1 MTIKCLCYYYVID
14 LNKLEFKYSSMRSKY
29 HSVNNLKVSEE
40 LLLFV
45 NNELF
50 NGTDISPE
58 KFWKDFDKAVHE
70 LAPKNKELID
80 FRETLQ
86 KKIDKWH
93 IDNKGKNIQIKEY
106 KNFLKEIGYLKDEG
120 PDFKIET
127 SDIDEE
133 IATIAGPQLVVP
145 IMNARYALNAA
156 NARWMSLYDSL
167 YGTDVIEAS
176 EDSTSER
183 YDPERGEI
191 VIKYGREFL
200 DKYFTLKDFSWR
212 KITGIAI
219 QNKELKVLKGVDVTT
234 LKDENK
240 FVGHRGEAD
249 NPSAIILKNNNLH
262 IEILKNP
269 RAFSAQQ
276 DHAGISDII
285 LESAVS
291 TICDNEDSVAAVDAQ
306 DKVICY
312 KNWLGLMKGDLV
324 TRFEKEGKTLERK
337 LNPNRSYI
345 SKEGKGLKLHGRSLL
360 LIRNVGHLM
369 TNPSII
375 LKDGSEI
382 PEGLMD
388 AFITTA
394 AALHDKK
401 KKGNSRAG
409 SIYIVKPKMH
419 GPDETAFTNEI
430 FTKVEEVLKLKK
442 YTCKIGIMDEE
453 RRTSSNLKECI
464 RTLKHRVFF
473 INTGFLDR
481 TGDEMHT
488 SMEAGPMIK
497 KGDMKSSKWIGA
509 YENNNVDIG
518 LACGF
523 SGKAQIGKGMWAM
536 PDKMKDMLDQKTG
549 HLKAGANCAWVPSPT
564 AAALHALHYHEI
576 NIFDVQKKLSTRDKA
591 KIDDLLTIPIADRPN
606 WSVDEINKE
615 ISNSAQT
622 LLGYVVRWIDQGV
635 GCSKVPDI
643 NNVGLMEDRA
653 TLRISSQHIAN
664 WVHHGVTT
672 KMQVIEIMKEMA
684 KIVDKQNENDQN
696 YVKMSSD
703 YDRSIAFQTACEL
716 IFKGKEQP
724 SGYTEPLLHL
734 NRLKKK
740 SA

>member
-1 MTIKCLCYYYVID
+1 MKTTLIFLYEPFVNIMSIKYKNV
-14 LNKLEFKYSSMRSKY
+14 E
-29 HSVNNLKVSEE
+29 NLKVSEE
-40 LLLFV
+40 LLNFV
-45 NNELF
+45 DKELLKD
-50 NGTDISPE
+50 TALSPE
-58 KFWKDFDKAVHE
+58 KFWSGFSKVVHD
-70 LAPKNKELID
+70 LAPKNKELIKI
-80 FRETLQ
+80 REEIQQ
-86 KKIDKWH
+86 KINEWH
-93 IDNKGKNIQIKEY
+93 KSRKGNEINLEEY
-106 KNFLKEIGYLKDEG
+106 KDFLKSIGYLKEVG

-127 SDIDEE
+127 KNVDEE
-133 IATIAGPQLVVP
+133 ITSIAGPQLVVP

-167 YGTDVIEAS
+167 YGTDAIEDS
-176 EDSTSER
+176 EDSTSQR
-183 YDPERGEI
+183 YDPERGEL

-200 DKYFTLKDFSWR
+200 DKFFTLKDFSWK
-212 KITGIAI
+212 KITGIAV
-219 QNKELKVLKGVDVTT
+219 QKGELKLLKGVDVTT
-234 LKDENK
+234 LKDSVK
-240 FVGHRGEAD
+240 FIGHRGEAD

-291 TICDNEDSVAAVDAQ
+291 TICDNEDSVAAVDAE
-306 DKVICY
+306 DKVLCY
-312 KNWLGLMKGDLV
+312 RNWLGLMKGDLISQ
-324 TRFEKEGKTLERK
+324 FEKDGKTFERK

-345 SKEGKGLKLHGRSLL
+345 SKDGKGLKLHGRSLL
-360 LIRNVGHLM
+360 LVRNVGHLM
-369 TNPSII
+369 TNPSI
-375 LKDGSEI
+375 LLNDDSEI

-394 AALHDKK
+394 AALHDFKR
-401 KKGNSRAG
+401 KGNSRTG

-419 GPDETAFTNEI
+419 GPDETAFTDEI
-430 FTKVEEVLKLKK
+430 FSRVEEVLGLEQ

-464 RTLKHRVFF
+464 RTLKNRVFF

-497 KGDMKSSKWIGA
+497 KGDMKSSKWIQA

-518 LACGF
+518 LMCGF

-564 AAALHALHYHEI
+564 AAALHAIHYHEI
-576 NIFDVQKKLSTRDKA
+576 NIFDVQKDLIKRQPAKL
-591 KIDDLLTIPIADRPN
+591 DDLLTIPVADRPN
-606 WSVDEINKE
+606 WSVDEINSE

-622 LLGYVVRWIDQGV
+622 LLGYVVRWVDQGV

-664 WVHHGVTT
+664 WIHHGITT
-672 KMQVIEIMKEMA
+672 KIQVTEIMKQMA
-684 KIVDKQNENDQN
+684 KVVDDQN
-696 YVKMSSD
+696 KNDPKYVKMSDNFDS
-703 YDRSIAFQTACEL
+703 SIAFKTACDL
-716 IFKGKEQP
+716 VFKGTDQP
-724 SGYTEPLLHL
+724 SGYTEPLLHE
-734 NRLKKK
+734 NRILKKA
-740 SA
+740 SQN

>member
-1 MTIKCLCYYYVID
+1 MT
-14 LNKLEFKYSSMRSKY
+14 SKY

-50 NGTDISPE
+50 DGTDISPE

-93 IDNKGKNIQIKEY
+93 IDNKGKDIQINEY
-106 KNFLKEIGYLKDEG
+106 KKFLKEIGYLKDEG

-183 YDPERGEI
+183 YDPERGEL

-240 FVGHRGEAD
+240 FIGHRGEAD

-276 DHAGISDII
+276 DHAGISEII

-312 KNWLGLMKGDLV
+312 RNWLGLMKGDLV

-394 AALHDKK
+394 AALHDMK
-401 KKGNSRAG
+401 KKGNSRTG

-430 FTKVEEVLKLKK
+430 FNKVEEVLKLKK

-536 PDKMKDMLDQKTG
+536 PDKMKDMLDQKTN
-549 HLKAGANCAWVPSPT
+549 HLNAGANCAWVPSPT

-576 NIFDVQKKLSTRDKA
+576 NIFDVQKKLLKRDKA

-643 NNVGLMEDRA
+643 NDVGLMEDRA

-664 WVHHGVTT
+664 WIHHGVTT
-672 KMQVIEIMKEMA
+672 KMQVIEIMREMA
-684 KIVDKQNENDQN
+684 KIVDKQNENDQS

-703 YDRSIAFQTACEL
+703 YDRSIAFQTACKL
-716 IFKGKEQP
+716 IFEGKEQP
-724 SGYTEPLLHL
+724 SGYTEPLLHF